1 VLSFEPFQAHPPPFQ
16 RHRSFPLDY
25 PRYDPQFKSD
35 PLTEAELDA
44 LDNALAA
51 LPGDAAM
58 NVEALDGY
66 LTALIVGPVPVMEI
80 PTTRWLPR
88 VWGGDAQGDSAST
101 LPFASQ
107 KQRKRVVLWV
117 LRHLHTVAAQF
128 QDIEFAQAHW
138 QPLLSIAEQADREWL
153 DAEDWCAGFLL
164 ATELAPEA
172 WSALFEHTALSPV
185 LRPLVLLG
193 ADPLQLSDA
202 DHQQLADPEQ
212 RDALSRAAIEAVL
225 ALCVHGRS

>member
-1 VLSFEPFQAHPPPFQ
+1 
-16 RHRSFPLDY
+16 LDY

-44 LDNALAA
+44 LDSALAT

-66 LTALIVGPVPVMEI
+66 LTALIVGPVPVADL
-80 PTTRWLPR
+80 PTARWMPR
-88 VWGGDAQGDSAST
+88 IWGGDVQGDSAGA

-128 QDIEFAQAHW
+128 QDTEHAQANW
-138 QPLLSIAEQADREWL
+138 QPLLSIAEQIDREWL

-164 ATELAPEA
+164 ACELAPEA
-172 WSALFEHTALSPV
+172 WGALFEHPV
-185 LRPLVLLG
+185 LGSVLSPLVLLG
-193 ADPLQLSDA
+193 ADPLQLNDA
-202 DHQQLADPEQ
+202 DHQRLADPEQ
-212 RDALSRAAIEAVL
+212 RDALSRSAVEAVL
-225 ALCVHGRS
+225 ALCVHGRA